1 MRADRE
7 RNGRQKG
14 RAGFSLFLLFLLSSL
29 FLSSCKRASGSGGR
43 KSLRLVVFEDPR
55 SEGGQQAL
63 EAIRY
68 AKLSRGT
75 LKLGGE
81 EYELELLE
89 KDPNDPA
96 ALQEIL
102 EKEKRPAA
110 CLGCFRTEET
120 LLLRSALSEQKIPM
134 INGSSVCSYL
144 TREDPWLFRIAA
156 SSLLQGTAMAN
167 EAYRKGCRNAAIL
180 FQEDDPDAAALS
192 ECFRG
197 AFLELGGKIAAESS
211 FGEGEITEDGEEL
224 KKLLGSLQD
233 QNPDFVYAPSS
244 GKAGIS
250 ILKAA
255 SSLSLSAPIAAGPS
269 WELPSLLKDGEGA
282 AEDCF
287 FSLSCPLPE
296 EKNEKEEGTEEGGE
310 GNETKGQDESGERE
324 TEAEAG
330 SPASETASETEAEAG
345 SGKSEAEEE
354 SGSGKSETEA
364 ESGSGKSETEAEA
377 GSGSLETESGRRE
390 TIRGYREYLRGKG
403 FSDTVTDTAIL
414 AYDSYMLFCDAAE
427 KAGSTEPE
435 KLRSA
440 LSHIDYHGLSGEIRF
455 DKEGNA
461 LRDQVFFVGVEQGEF
476 RNIDSLHF

>member
-7 RNGRQKG
+7 RNERQKG
-14 RAGFSLFLLFLLSSL
+14 RAGLSLFLLFLLSSL
-29 FLSSCKRASGSGGR
+29 FLSSCKGASGSGGR
-43 KSLRLVVFEDPR
+43 KSLRLVAFEDPR

-89 KDPNDPA
+89 KDPSDPA

-192 ECFRG
+192 ECFRS

-296 EKNEKEEGTEEGGE
+296 ENEKEEGTEEGRE

-324 TEAEAG
+324 TEAESG
-330 SPASETASETEAEAG
+330 SSASETASETEAE
-345 SGKSEAEEE
+345 
-354 SGSGKSETEA
+354 SGSGS
-364 ESGSGKSETEAEA
+364 S
-377 GSGSLETESGRRE
+377 ETESGRRE

-403 FSDTVTDTAIL
+403 LSDTVTDTAIL

-427 KAGSTEPE
+427 KAGSAEPE
-435 KLRSA
+435 KLRTA

>member
-7 RNGRQKG
+7 RNMRHKG

-89 KDPNDPA
+89 RDPNDPA
-96 ALQEIL
+96 ALQEVL
-102 EKEKRPAA
+102 EKERRPAA
-110 CLGCFRTEET
+110 CLGCFRTKET

-134 INGSSVCSYL
+134 INGSSLCSYL

-180 FQEDDPDAAALS
+180 SQEDDPDAAALS
-192 ECFRG
+192 ECFRS

-244 GKAGIS
+244 EKAGIS

-269 WELPSLLKDGEGA
+269 WELPSILQDGEGA

-296 EKNEKEEGTEEGGE
+296 ENEKEEGTEQGGE
-310 GNETKGQDESGERE
+310 GSETKGQDESGERE
-324 TEAEAG
+324 TEAESG
-330 SPASETASETEAEAG
+330 SSASETA
-345 SGKSEAEEE
+345 
-354 SGSGKSETEA
+354 SETEA
-364 ESGSGKSETEAEA
+364 ESGSGKS
-377 GSGSLETESGRRE
+377 ETESGRRE

-403 FSDTVTDTAIL
+403 LSDTVTDTALL

-455 DKEGNA
+455 DKERNA

>member
-7 RNGRQKG
+7 RNVRQKG

-55 SEGGQQAL
+55 LEGGQQAL

-89 KDPNDPA
+89 KEPNDPA

-192 ECFRG
+192 ECFRS

-296 EKNEKEEGTEEGGE
+296 ENEKEEGTEEGGE

-324 TEAEAG
+324 TEAESG
-330 SPASETASETEAEAG
+330 SSASETEAEAG
-345 SGKSEAEEE
+345 SGKSGA
-354 SGSGKSETEA
+354 EA
-364 ESGSGKSETEAEA
+364 ESGSGKSETEA
-377 GSGSLETESGRRE
+377 ESGRRE

-403 FSDTVTDTAIL
+403 LSDTVTDTAIL

-455 DKEGNA
+455 DKERNA

>member
-7 RNGRQKG
+7 RNERQKG
-14 RAGFSLFLLFLLSSL
+14 RAGLSLFLLFLLSSL

-89 KDPNDPA
+89 KDPADPA

-102 EKEKRPAA
+102 EKEKRPTA

-192 ECFRG
+192 ECFRS

-296 EKNEKEEGTEEGGE
+296 ENEKEEGTEEGGE

-324 TEAEAG
+324 TELEAG
-330 SPASETASETEAEAG
+330 SSASGTASETEAEAA
-345 SGKSEAEEE
+345 SGKSGA
-354 SGSGKSETEA
+354 EA
-364 ESGSGKSETEAEA
+364 ESGSGKSETEAES

-403 FSDTVTDTAIL
+403 LSDTVTDTAIL

-455 DKEGNA
+455 DKERNA

>member
-7 RNGRQKG
+7 RNGRHKG

-43 KSLRLVVFEDPR
+43 KSLRLVVFEDPG

-197 AFLELGGKIAAESS
+197 AFLELGGKIAAESP

-244 GKAGIS
+244 GRAGIS

-296 EKNEKEEGTEEGGE
+296 ENEKEEGTEEGGE

-324 TEAEAG
+324 TEAESG
-330 SPASETASETEAEAG
+330 SSASETASETEAEAA
-345 SGKSEAEEE
+345 SGKSGA
-354 SGSGKSETEA
+354 EA
-364 ESGSGKSETEAEA
+364 ES

-403 FSDTVTDTAIL
+403 LSDTVTDTAIL

>member
-7 RNGRQKG
+7 RNGRHKG

-29 FLSSCKRASGSGGR
+29 FLSSCKKASGSGGR

-89 KDPNDPA
+89 KDPADPA

-192 ECFRG
+192 ECFRS

-233 QNPDFVYAPSS
+233 QNPDFVCAPSS
-244 GKAGIS
+244 SKAGIS

-296 EKNEKEEGTEEGGE
+296 ENEKEEGTEQGGE

-324 TEAEAG
+324 TELEAG
-330 SPASETASETEAEAG
+330 SPASETASETEAEAA
-345 SGKSEAEEE
+345 SGKSGA
-354 SGSGKSETEA
+354 EA
-364 ESGSGKSETEAEA
+364 ES

-403 FSDTVTDTAIL
+403 LSDTVTDTAIL

-461 LRDQVFFVGVEQGEF
+461 LRDRVFFVGVEQGEF

>member
-7 RNGRQKG
+7 WNGRHKG
-14 RAGFSLFLLFLLSSL
+14 RAGFSLFLLFLLFLLSSL
-29 FLSSCKRASGSGGR
+29 FLSSCKKASGSGGR

-89 KDPNDPA
+89 RDPNDPA

-110 CLGCFRTEET
+110 CLGCFRTKET

-134 INGSSVCSYL
+134 INGSSLCSYL

-180 FQEDDPDAAALS
+180 SQEDDPDAAALS
-192 ECFRG
+192 ECFRS
-197 AFLELGGKIAAESS
+197 AFLELGGKVAAESS

-244 GKAGIS
+244 EKAGIS

-269 WELPSLLKDGEGA
+269 WELPSILQDGEGA

-296 EKNEKEEGTEEGGE
+296 ESEKEEGTEEGGE

-324 TEAEAG
+324 TEAESG
-330 SPASETASETEAEAG
+330 SSASETA
-345 SGKSEAEEE
+345 
-354 SGSGKSETEA
+354 SETEA
-364 ESGSGKSETEAEA
+364 ESGSGKS
-377 GSGSLETESGRRE
+377 ETESGRRE

-403 FSDTVTDTAIL
+403 LSDTVTDTALL

-455 DKEGNA
+455 DKERNA

>member
-7 RNGRQKG
+7 RNVRQKG
-14 RAGFSLFLLFLLSSL
+14 RAGFSLFLLFLLFLLSSL
-29 FLSSCKRASGSGGR
+29 FLSSCRRASGSGGR
-43 KSLRLVVFEDPR
+43 KSLRLVVFEDPG

-192 ECFRG
+192 ECFRS

-244 GKAGIS
+244 SKAGIS

-296 EKNEKEEGTEEGGE
+296 ENEKEEGTEEGGE

-330 SPASETASETEAEAG
+330 SSASGTASETEAEAG
-345 SGKSEAEEE
+345 SGKSGAEKE

-364 ESGSGKSETEAEA
+364 ES

-403 FSDTVTDTAIL
+403 LSDTVTDTALL

-455 DKEGNA
+455 DKERNA

>member
-7 RNGRQKG
+7 RNVRHKG

-43 KSLRLVVFEDPR
+43 KSLRLAVFEDPG

-224 KKLLGSLQD
+224 KKLLSSLQD

-244 GKAGIS
+244 GRAGIS

-296 EKNEKEEGTEEGGE
+296 ENEKEEGTEEGGE

-324 TEAEAG
+324 TEAESG
-330 SPASETASETEAEAG
+330 SSASETASETEAE
-345 SGKSEAEEE
+345 S
-354 SGSGKSETEA
+354 
-364 ESGSGKSETEAEA
+364 

-403 FSDTVTDTAIL
+403 LSDTVTDTALL
-414 AYDSYMLFCDAAE
+414 AYDSYMLFCDAVE

-440 LSHIDYHGLSGEIRF
+440 LSHIDYHGISGEIRF
-455 DKEGNA
+455 DKERNA

>member
-7 RNGRQKG
+7 RNGRHKG

-29 FLSSCKRASGSGGR
+29 FLSSCKKASGSGGR

-89 KDPNDPA
+89 RDPNDPA

-110 CLGCFRTEET
+110 CLGCFRTKET

-134 INGSSVCSYL
+134 INGSSLCSYL

-180 FQEDDPDAAALS
+180 SQEDDPDAAALS
-192 ECFRG
+192 ECFRS

-244 GKAGIS
+244 SKAGIS

-296 EKNEKEEGTEEGGE
+296 ENEKEEGTEQGGG

-324 TEAEAG
+324 TELEVG
-330 SPASETASETEAEAG
+330 NSASGTASETEAEAG
-345 SGKSEAEEE
+345 SGKSE
-354 SGSGKSETEA
+354 TEA
-364 ESGSGKSETEAEA
+364 ES

-403 FSDTVTDTAIL
+403 LSDTVTDTAIL

>member
-7 RNGRQKG
+7 WNGRHKG

-43 KSLRLVVFEDPR
+43 KSLRLVVFEDPS

-89 KDPNDPA
+89 RDPNDPA

-110 CLGCFRTEET
+110 CLGCFRTKET

-134 INGSSVCSYL
+134 INGSSLCSYL

-180 FQEDDPDAAALS
+180 SQEDDPDAAALS
-192 ECFRG
+192 ECFRS

-224 KKLLGSLQD
+224 KKLLSSLQD

-244 GKAGIS
+244 EKAGIS

-269 WELPSLLKDGEGA
+269 WELPSILQDGEGA

-296 EKNEKEEGTEEGGE
+296 ENEKEEGTEQGGE
-310 GNETKGQDESGERE
+310 GSETKGQDESGERE

-330 SPASETASETEAEAG
+330 SSASETA
-345 SGKSEAEEE
+345 
-354 SGSGKSETEA
+354 SETEA
-364 ESGSGKSETEAEA
+364 ESGSGKSETE
-377 GSGSLETESGRRE
+377 SGRRE
-390 TIRGYREYLRGKG
+390 MIRGYREYLRGKG
-403 FSDTVTDTAIL
+403 LSDTVTDTALL

-455 DKEGNA
+455 DKERNA

>member
-7 RNGRQKG
+7 RNVRQKG

-89 KDPNDPA
+89 KEPNDPA

-192 ECFRG
+192 ECFRS

-296 EKNEKEEGTEEGGE
+296 ENEKEEGTEEGGE

-324 TEAEAG
+324 TEAESG
-330 SPASETASETEAEAG
+330 SSASETASETEAEAG
-345 SGKSEAEEE
+345 SGKSGA
-354 SGSGKSETEA
+354 EA
-364 ESGSGKSETEAEA
+364 ESGSGKSETEA
-377 GSGSLETESGRRE
+377 ESGRRE

-403 FSDTVTDTAIL
+403 LSDTVTDTAIL

>member
-7 RNGRQKG
+7 RNVRQKG
-14 RAGFSLFLLFLLSSL
+14 RAGLSLFLLFLLSSL

-197 AFLELGGKIAAESS
+197 AFLELGGKITAESS

-244 GKAGIS
+244 SKAGIS

-296 EKNEKEEGTEEGGE
+296 ENEKEEGTEEGGE

-324 TEAEAG
+324 TEAESG
-330 SPASETASETEAEAG
+330 SSASETASETEAEAG
-345 SGKSEAEEE
+345 SGKSGA
-354 SGSGKSETEA
+354 EA
-364 ESGSGKSETEAEA
+364 ESGSGS
-377 GSGSLETESGRRE
+377 SETESGRRE

-403 FSDTVTDTAIL
+403 LSDTVTDTAIL

>member
-7 RNGRQKG
+7 RNVRQKG
-14 RAGFSLFLLFLLSSL
+14 RAGFSLLLLFLLSSL

-89 KDPNDPA
+89 KEPNDPA

-192 ECFRG
+192 ECFRS

-296 EKNEKEEGTEEGGE
+296 ENEKEEGTEEGGE

-324 TEAEAG
+324 TEAESG
-330 SPASETASETEAEAG
+330 SSASETASETEAEAG
-345 SGKSEAEEE
+345 SGKSGA
-354 SGSGKSETEA
+354 EA
-364 ESGSGKSETEAEA
+364 ESGSGKSETEA
-377 GSGSLETESGRRE
+377 ESGRRE

-403 FSDTVTDTAIL
+403 LSDTVTDTAIL

-455 DKEGNA
+455 DKERNA

>member
-14 RAGFSLFLLFLLSSL
+14 RAGLSLFLLFLLSSL
-29 FLSSCKRASGSGGR
+29 FLSSCRRASGSGGR
-43 KSLRLVVFEDPR
+43 KSLRLLVFEDPR

-192 ECFRG
+192 ECFRS

-244 GKAGIS
+244 SKAGIS

-296 EKNEKEEGTEEGGE
+296 ENEKEEGTEEGGE

-324 TEAEAG
+324 TEAESG
-330 SPASETASETEAEAG
+330 SSASETASETEAE
-345 SGKSEAEEE
+345 S
-354 SGSGKSETEA
+354 
-364 ESGSGKSETEAEA
+364 

-403 FSDTVTDTAIL
+403 LSDTVTDTAIL

>member
-7 RNGRQKG
+7 RNMRHKG
-14 RAGFSLFLLFLLSSL
+14 RAGFSLFLLFLLFLLSSL

-89 KDPNDPA
+89 RDPNDPA
-96 ALQEIL
+96 ALQEVL
-102 EKEKRPAA
+102 EKERRPAA
-110 CLGCFRTEET
+110 CLGCFRTKET

-134 INGSSVCSYL
+134 INGSSLCSYL

-180 FQEDDPDAAALS
+180 SQEDDPDAAALS
-192 ECFRG
+192 ECFRS
-197 AFLELGGKIAAESS
+197 AFLELGGKVAAESS

-244 GKAGIS
+244 EKAGIS

-269 WELPSLLKDGEGA
+269 WELPSILQDGEGA

-296 EKNEKEEGTEEGGE
+296 ESEKEEGTEEGGE

-324 TEAEAG
+324 TEAESG
-330 SPASETASETEAEAG
+330 SSASETA
-345 SGKSEAEEE
+345 
-354 SGSGKSETEA
+354 SETEA
-364 ESGSGKSETEAEA
+364 ESGSGKS
-377 GSGSLETESGRRE
+377 ETESGRRE

-403 FSDTVTDTAIL
+403 LSDTVTDTALL

-455 DKEGNA
+455 DKERNA

>member
-7 RNGRQKG
+7 RNVRQKG

-43 KSLRLVVFEDPR
+43 KSLRLVVFEDPG

-89 KDPNDPA
+89 KEPNDPA

-192 ECFRG
+192 ECFRS

-296 EKNEKEEGTEEGGE
+296 ENEKEEGTEEGGE

-324 TEAEAG
+324 TEAESG
-330 SPASETASETEAEAG
+330 SSASETEAEAG
-345 SGKSEAEEE
+345 SGKSGA
-354 SGSGKSETEA
+354 EA
-364 ESGSGKSETEAEA
+364 ESGSGKSETEA
-377 GSGSLETESGRRE
+377 ESGRRE

-403 FSDTVTDTAIL
+403 LSDTVTDTAIL

-455 DKEGNA
+455 DKERNA

>member
-7 RNGRQKG
+7 RNERQKG

-29 FLSSCKRASGSGGR
+29 FLSSCRRASGSGGR

-89 KDPNDPA
+89 KDPADPA

-192 ECFRG
+192 ECFRS

-244 GKAGIS
+244 SKAGIS

-296 EKNEKEEGTEEGGE
+296 ENEKEEGTEQGGE

-324 TEAEAG
+324 TEAESG
-330 SPASETASETEAEAG
+330 SSASETASETEAEAA
-345 SGKSEAEEE
+345 SGKSGA
-354 SGSGKSETEA
+354 EA
-364 ESGSGKSETEAEA
+364 ES

-390 TIRGYREYLRGKG
+390 TICGYREYLRGKG
-403 FSDTVTDTAIL
+403 LSDTVTDTALL